1 MNNVV
6 AIVVTYNRKELLK
19 ECVFKLRNQSCPL
32 DILVIDNA
40 SVDGTSELFNELHAG
55 LLYFN
60 TGKNL
65 GGAGGFNYGIKK
77 AMELGYKYLWLLD
90 DDTMPTSYALEM
102 FFKADKFLKGEYG
115 FLTGKVLWKD
125 DSICTM
131 NIQKCTKW
139 RRIKN
144 FDIMQ
149 NVQYASFVSLFI
161 KCEVI
166 KAVGLPYKEFF
177 IWADDWEYT
186 RRISKL
192 KKSYYIP
199 DSIVHHWCKSNIG
212 ADIVNT
218 DYDRIDRFR
227 YMYRNDVIMYRQ
239 DGIEGY
245 FYLTIRNLLHIF
257 KILMKGKDK
266 MKRIKILLEST
277 ASGLNFRP
285 KIEHIK
291 GVNQKA

>member
-1 MNNVV
+1 
-6 AIVVTYNRKELLK
+6 
-19 ECVFKLRNQSCPL
+19 
-32 DILVIDNA
+32 
-40 SVDGTSELFNELHAG
+40 
-55 LLYFN
+55 
-60 TGKNL
+60 
-65 GGAGGFNYGIKK
+65 
-77 AMELGYKYLWLLD
+77 
-90 DDTMPTSYALEM
+90 M

-245 FYLTIRNLLHIF
+245 FYLTIRNLDR
-257 KILMKGKDK
+257 K
-266 MKRIKILLEST
+266 S
-277 ASGLNFRP
+277 
-285 KIEHIK
+285 
-291 GVNQKA
+291 VV